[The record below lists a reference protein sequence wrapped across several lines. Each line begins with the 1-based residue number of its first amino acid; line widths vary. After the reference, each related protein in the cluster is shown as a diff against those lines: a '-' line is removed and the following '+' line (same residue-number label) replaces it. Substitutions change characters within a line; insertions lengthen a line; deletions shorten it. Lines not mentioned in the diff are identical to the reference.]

1 MTDSDR
7 SMNLARDDWA
17 SVLRLL
23 DEALDLPEPQ
33 REPWLAAL
41 DADLHRLQPALR
53 QLLDQRRAIE
63 TGSFLKALP
72 PLNDARS
79 GDTDFAVGHR
89 VGPYALLR
97 ELGHGGMA
105 SVWLAERADAAHGRE
120 VALKLPHLGARGRV
134 LTERFDRE
142 RQILSALT
150 HPHIASVLDAG
161 ADGAQPWLAM
171 EYVDGRTIT
180 DWAAQQQLD
189 IRARLRLFLQ
199 VLRAVQHAH
208 AQLVI
213 HRDIKPSNVLV
224 ATDGQVKLLDFGV
237 AKLLGDDGASHET
250 ELTQLGGRA
259 MTPQYASPEQ
269 VAGQVLGTASDVYS
283 LGVLLYELLTGR
295 LPYVLKR
302 DTPAAVEE
310 AILAAHILAPSAA
323 VADKAASRA
332 LRGDVDT
339 IVTKALAAQP
349 ADRYAS
355 AESMAQD
362 IERHLQSLPI
372 LARPASA
379 AYRLR
384 KLVAR
389 NRLAL
394 GAGAMA
400 TMALLGGTGIALWQ
414 AERAR
419 QSADSARQEAA
430 RAEQTRDFLLGIMR
444 AGDPAELG
452 GRRPDQTTLAE
463 VIARAEAQLDKL
475 PAGDPALRRDMLF
488 TLANVHS
495 AMDHTDRTVAL
506 YEQVL
511 ALSREVDRT
520 PTAFQAGV
528 LSALTGS
535 LMFGNQHA
543 QAEVRNN
550 ELGALLAQLGD
561 TSSIVY
567 ARHLRL
573 RAMLM
578 ASKDSSHH
586 EEVRDLL
593 QRTAELFRRV
603 GPDDPGRV
611 GTLYGLARVQM
622 HFGEV
627 SLALKAADEALVAA
641 DLTARPQIERPNAHS
656 LRASMR
662 TSAGLL
668 QAARE
673 DYKAAD
679 VEYQRVLGADH
690 FLTLQNE
697 GALGEIQHVLGERDE
712 GMRLMQS
719 TLDMIAS
726 VRPGSSTHAYALDR
740 IGQAHLREN
749 RPREALAALQRAE
762 QVWLARGGRD
772 ASRNSLAAQVDVL
785 LQLGRRDDAAARLE
799 DLKALNQARDGGKP
813 DAATALGQGLLD
825 IARDDRIN
833 ARSALT
839 QCLTLAAAPT
849 RTQRWL
855 RLRALQ
861 ALVRLDLMAS
871 DAAGARS
878 RVERAREVAAET
890 ALKEDPLAH
899 QIAAELEATVTARR

>member
-1 MTDSDR
+1 MTDSDP

-41 DADLHRLQPALR
+41 DADLLRLQPALR

-72 PLNDARS
+72 PLEHAPR
-79 GDTDFAVGHR
+79 GVPAFAVGHR
-89 VGPYALLR
+89 IGPYALLR

-120 VALKLPHLGARGRV
+120 VALKLPHLGPRARV
-134 LTERFDRE
+134 IAERFVRE

-150 HPHIASVLDAG
+150 HPHVASVLDAG

-180 DWAAQQQLD
+180 DFAAQQQFD

-224 ATDGQVKLLDFGV
+224 DTDGQVKLLDFGV

-269 VAGQVLGTASDVYS
+269 VAGQALGTASDVYS

-310 AILAAHILAPSAA
+310 AILAAHIIAPSAA

-339 IVTKALAAQP
+339 IVTKSLAPKP

-362 IERHLQSLPI
+362 IERYLQSQPI

-384 KLVAR
+384 KMLAR
-389 NRLAL
+389 HRLAF
-394 GAGAMA
+394 GAG
-400 TMALLGGTGIALWQ
+400 TFVILALLGGTGIALWQ

-419 QSADSARQEAA
+419 QSTDAARQEAA

-475 PAGDPALRRDMLF
+475 PAGDAALRRDMLF

-506 YEQVL
+506 FEQVL

-543 QAEVRNN
+543 KAEARND
-550 ELGALLAQLGD
+550 ELGTLLARLGD
-561 TSSIVY
+561 TSSIAY

-578 ASKDSSHH
+578 AAKDASHMV
-586 EEVRDLL
+586 EVRDLL
-593 QRTAELFRRV
+593 SRAAALFGQV
-603 GPDDPGRV
+603 GPNDPGRV
-611 GTLYGLARVQM
+611 GTLYGLARAQM
-622 HFGEV
+622 HFGDV
-627 SLALKAADEALVAA
+627 SLALKAADEAMLAA
-641 DLTARPQIERPNAHS
+641 DLTTRPQIERPSARS
-656 LRASMR
+656 LRASIR
-662 TSAGLL
+662 TTAGQLE
-668 QAARE
+668 AARA
-673 DYKAAD
+673 DYEAAD
-679 VEYQRVLGADH
+679 AEYQRVLGPDH
-690 FLTLQNE
+690 FLTLQNK
-697 GALGEIQHVLGERDE
+697 GLLGELQHVLGKREE
-712 GMRLMQS
+712 GLRLMQS
-719 TLDMIAS
+719 TLDAIAT
-726 VRPGSSTHAYALDR
+726 VRPGTSTHVYALDR
-740 IGQAHLREN
+740 IGQAYLREG
-749 RPREALAALQRAE
+749 RPAQALTALKQAE
-762 QVWLARGGRD
+762 TAWLQMGASD
-772 ASRNSLAAQVDVL
+772 ATRNSLAAQVDAL
-785 LQLGRRDDAAARLE
+785 LQLGQLDNAAARLAN
-799 DLKALNQARDGGKP
+799 LNALNRQRDGGKP
-813 DAATALGQGLLD
+813 DAATALAEGVLG
-825 IARDDRIN
+825 IARDERAQ

-839 QCLTLAAAPT
+839 QCLTLTATPT
-849 RTQRWL
+849 RPKRWL
-855 RLRALQ
+855 HLRALQ
-861 ALVRLDLMAS
+861 ALARLDLMES
-871 DAAGARS
+871 DVAAARAHA
-878 RVERAREVAAET
+878 ERARAVAAEP
-890 ALKEDPLAH
+890 ALKEDPLA
-899 QIAAELEATVTARR
+899 QRVVDQLEATVVAHR